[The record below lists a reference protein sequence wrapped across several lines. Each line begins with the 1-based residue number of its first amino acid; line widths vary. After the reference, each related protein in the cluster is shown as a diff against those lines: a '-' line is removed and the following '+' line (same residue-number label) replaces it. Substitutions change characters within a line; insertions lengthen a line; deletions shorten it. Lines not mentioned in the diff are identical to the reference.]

1 MVFYFT
7 ATGNSMYVAK
17 SLEENIFSIPQ
28 EIQGNCGFKDDT
40 IGIVCPIYDYEIPRL
55 VKKFLEKAN
64 FYTQYFYIILTHR
77 DMCSV
82 DISSMEDFLY
92 SVGKKADY
100 INDITIFLNKF
111 FEPEYEFDHCINKIR
126 DDIFRRKKFKK
137 DSKRIFNKTK
147 KYYEYV
153 YKVSDEC
160 VGCGICQRVCPVG
173 CISIYNQRAYHN
185 LLDNLGNL
193 ICENCGACISY
204 CPKEA
209 ISLSRNNK
217 KIDFMGRNSNIRLIE
232 IVNSNNQ
239 FK

>member
-55 VKKFLEKAN
+55 VKNFLEKAN
-64 FYTQYFYIILTHR
+64 FDTKYFYIILTHR
-77 DMCSV
+77 DKCSV

-92 SVGKKADY
+92 SIGKKADY

-147 KYYEYV
+147 KY
-153 YKVSDEC
+153 C
-160 VGCGICQRVCPVG
+160 
-173 CISIYNQRAYHN
+173 
-185 LLDNLGNL
+185 
-193 ICENCGACISY
+193 
-204 CPKEA
+204 
-209 ISLSRNNK
+209 
-217 KIDFMGRNSNIRLIE
+217 
-232 IVNSNNQ
+232 
-239 FK
+239 